1 MTESK
6 IVKINLRVFIEDLF
20 IALSSKDEESF
31 KELDE
36 KFTHFF
42 NSETDVLKDS
52 VLYYIKQTKLV
63 YENENLAKY
72 FEKFSM

>member
-6 IVKINLRVFIEDLF
+6 IIKINLKIFIEDLF

-42 NSETDVLKDS
+42 SNESESMKDS

-63 YENENLAKY
+63 YENENLSKY

>member
-6 IVKINLRVFIEDLF
+6 IIKINLKTFIEDIF
-20 IALSSKDEESF
+20 IAISSKDEESF

-42 NSETDVLKDS
+42 SNEKESLKDS
-52 VLYYIKQTKLV
+52 ILYYIKQTKLV
-63 YENENLAKY
+63 LENECLVKY
-72 FEKFSM
+72 FNKFSM

>member
-6 IVKINLRVFIEDLF
+6 IIKINLKTFIEDLF
-20 IALSSKDEESF
+20 IAISSRDEESF

-42 NSETDVLKDS
+42 KSETETMKDS

-63 YENENLAKY
+63 YENENLLKY

>member
-6 IVKINLRVFIEDLF
+6 IVKINLKIFIEDLF
-20 IALSSKDEESF
+20 IALSSRDEESF

-42 NSETDVLKDS
+42 KGESDSMKDS

-63 YENENLAKY
+63 YENDNLSKY